1 MQSRSEAQMKTNG
14 VRYLVIVART
24 ELDLYNH
31 LKRAFTGDNKV
42 QVLLD
47 RRQAQRRQRAEPHE
61 LERRRVDRRR
71 QRSLEQDLRV
81 YGSVLTR
88 IRQSTLPE

>member
-1 MQSRSEAQMKTNG
+1 MKTNG

-31 LKRAFTGDNKV
+31 LKRAFTGDKKV
-42 QVLLD
+42 QVFLD
-47 RRQAQRRQRAEPHE
+47 RRQGQRRQRAESHE
-61 LERRRVDRRR
+61 PERRRVDRRR

-88 IRQSTLPE
+88 IRTLPE